1 MPCWPFSHVE
11 SLLRIGVHTQNE
23 KISYTCTYT
32 DGAVRFAQNAASRI
46 LAVPTALGPA
56 VTDHTKVDAK
66 VETDKA
72 PANSQ
77 ETTVKTEGKVQAP
90 VAPVPVPEKEP
101 VEVPAAES
109 KSGVVGDEKVPSR
122 APIQTETKKTPAAAV
137 EETKK
142 SVPEEKTAE
151 KSPQTK
157 TVYTSIIET
166 VRGLTDGQIRAG
178 CIYKLNKD
186 HNLKIETGKKN
197 SSFGVLVIVLI
208 VIIASIVFLS
218 SYYYKNGLIKDK
230 QAPFSA
236 PSWLPESLFPRMDNY
251 YEHEMSRKLRDD
263 IN

>member
-1 MPCWPFSHVE
+1 M
-11 SLLRIGVHTQNE
+11 LRIGVHTQNE

-90 VAPVPVPEKEP
+90 IAPVPEKEP

-109 KSGVVGDEKVPSR
+109 KSGVVGDEKVPSG
-122 APIQTETKKTPAAAV
+122 APIQTETKKTPAAGVEETKKTPAAV

-186 HNLKIETGKKN
+186 HNLKIERGKKN